1 MLLLY
6 IAFHLL
12 ATKTLAQTPTATAPL
27 IINQGP
33 TNRCWSWYAEPSD
46 YGSPPDKETNCYG
59 SNMYGRFNL
68 ATYGWHYP
76 DQYQKSPGYSGSVTG
91 ANGSPLTISLTN
103 NAKNTNCTGLEINLS
118 YDYPTA
124 ALYANVS
131 DTDLS
136 QYDSV
141 IIEYDI
147 FIKSAITSQSECSC
161 LDNGKSTCPSWWK
174 SQFTTDILFYQ
185 GPKRDF
191 NVISV
196 RHFDPQNNGKSY
208 FNAAGGHRYQYSD
221 HQIQPVSGTRAHVR
235 LDAKHLIASYSSQL
249 CQGGSINGPIFLRS
263 IQLVS
268 IATGADMTVEIQNVK
283 ANAFK
288 YKPGSFTSSV
298 VPPGCTP
305 TNCATQPTDPKS
317 SCASQAPVATMGPP
331 KTNNLYDQCGG
342 KDWAGLTTCPSG
354 ATCKSQ
360 NECKFDVLFC
370 TGSRIRLAN
379 KL

>member
-1 MLLLY
+1 MLSLLVAVFALCKAIY
-6 IAFHLL
+6 
-12 ATKTLAQTPTATAPL
+12 AQTPTETAPL

-59 SNMYGRFNL
+59 DNMYGRFNL
-68 ATYGWHYP
+68 ATYGWRYP
-76 DQYQKSPGYSGSVTG
+76 NDYQKSPGYDGSVTG

-103 NAKNTNCTGLEINLS
+103 NAKNANCTGVEINLS

-141 IIEYDI
+141 IIEYDAYV
-147 FIKSAITSQSECSC
+147 KSATISQSECSC
-161 LDNGKSTCPSWWK
+161 LENGKASCPSWWK

-185 GPKRDF
+185 GPNKDF

-196 RHFDPQNNGKSY
+196 RNFDPQNNGNSY

-249 CQGGSINGPIFLRS
+249 CQGGSTNGPIFLRS
-263 IQLVS
+263 IQFVS

-288 YKPGSFTSSV
+288 YKPGTFTSSA

-305 TNCATQPTDPKS
+305 TNCPSQPSDPKS
-317 SCASQAPVATMGPP
+317 SCASWVPQATGAPTSSN
-331 KTNNLYDQCGG
+331 KLYDQCGG
-342 KDWAGLTTCPSG
+342 KTWTGSTSCPSG
-354 ATCKSQ
+354 AACKIQ
-360 NECKFDVLFC
+360 NEYYSQCLPV
-370 TGSRIRLAN
+370 
-379 KL
+379 